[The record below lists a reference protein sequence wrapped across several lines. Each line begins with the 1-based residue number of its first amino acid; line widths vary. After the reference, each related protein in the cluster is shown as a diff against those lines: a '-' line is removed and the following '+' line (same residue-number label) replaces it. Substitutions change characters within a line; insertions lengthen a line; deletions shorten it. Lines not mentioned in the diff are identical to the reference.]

1 MKKKMAHIEIDLT
14 SPPELTIAQKEE
26 LRTLGLKPESEIDT
40 TDIPTLDESFWK
52 NAVQNPFYKPTKT
65 STTVRIDSDVLHWFR
80 SHGKGYQTRINAVLR
95 HEMLAS
101 FEAETAKR

>member
-52 NAVQNPFYKPTKT
+52 NAVQNPFYKH
-65 STTVRIDSDVLHWFR
+65 SDGEPV
-80 SHGKGYQTRINAVLR
+80 SD
-95 HEMLAS
+95 
-101 FEAETAKR
+101 FESLKKMVSVYGRLEPDEPDARFYRVIKFDPGE